1 MGTMEPVDAEDS
13 IYMLLRLYAL
23 AFFLLSRYGL
33 WFFYF
38 PLRTR
43 AKYYNRNRILMLYSS
58 TSPVNLESNKFLCFG
73 CFFFYYVLSAFPEKR
88 GFHFDDE
95 NALFSVC
102 LIHWNL
108 TFNFLSA
115 YLDQFKV

>member
-1 MGTMEPVDAEDS
+1 MEPVDAEDS

-43 AKYYNRNRILMLYSS
+43 AKYYNRILL
-58 TSPVNLESNKFLCFG
+58 L
-73 CFFFYYVLSAFPEKR
+73 FFYVTRQPGIK
-88 GFHFDDE
+88 
-95 NALFSVC
+95 
-102 LIHWNL
+102 
-108 TFNFLSA
+108 
-115 YLDQFKV
+115 